1 MKKQGIRGMALKP
14 RYKRR
19 IFWSIITI
27 IGVIILAMIVVP
39 PMITLNNLK
48 PKIEQTISEQT
59 GVPAKINGDVH
70 FSLLGRATIVAHDVS
85 ITAGEIGAVMFSV
98 PLTDIFNLDNAT
110 LSGDITI
117 YDADISIS
125 NLIPQNFNLP
135 LEINNSNIKFK
146 NREFEIVD
154 ATLDNGH
161 LIGTVRTKNHK
172 YDIDF
177 QNDVFYIHNQNDKLE
192 ITGQLFANGSV
203 IGHISM
209 ETDEINRWFGFSEPK
224 IDNTIAI
231 SMDFDWDGGRGWK
244 FQNIQMQ
251 RISGN
256 ITIMPNG
263 NKIVELRGHDITYDL
278 SFLLKP
284 SRIFYK
290 TKFDLDFTGRMKFG
304 EYEFEH
310 IMVRATG
317 TRDELQIDSVIADNI
332 TMHGGTIDEF
342 GAHDITINMPYDD
355 TPASCIFSGT
365 PTDWRCKKFT
375 YGDFTGA
382 ISVSPDEFDL
392 LVYSEKPSPDRRAAI
407 KKLLQFAPRGKIN
420 FEFADIAGT
429 YEIADKKIIPQ
440 YRFAHNKTLYWLN
453 PTKTQIPSF
462 MRNAIGD
469 FSWDDGMMRFVPS
482 SARWELN
489 LLDNHFYIYG
499 KNAKDWFPGIDMR
512 AFNNLEYII
521 SGTYRGD
528 TVANME
534 IKIADHTFRGTLS
547 GDNLTLRTDVL
558 DLDAFI
564 NPNYINN
571 YEELSF
577 LMTSPITIPFDFP
590 INVSLAADALIY
602 NNNVF
607 KNFVYSLKPNTQTFS
622 ITDRTRGNLLAT
634 ISRNGNRYDIFAQ
647 LNRFVTNGNLLG
659 AQMPLN
665 VRDTMITAEI
675 NMRTF
680 GNTAND
686 LEYNLHGDMD
696 LTFNGGYLIGIG
708 VDDLFASANQI
719 NTFNAEYA
727 LSYALDGGES
737 KIKTMRIIGDY
748 NNGDFITTKPIE
760 LQLRHTDATGNLEI
774 MDGMMSG
781 QIHLILRGTSP
792 DPQPIEL
799 QINADGTRD
808 YSLSDIMTN
817 FDATYMRDFVRTHNK
832 F

>member
-1 MKKQGIRGMALKP
+1 MALKP

-85 ITAGEIGAVMFSV
+85 VANGEIGAVMFSV

-117 YDADISIS
+117 YDANISIS
-125 NLIPQNFNLP
+125 NLIPQDFNLP

-146 NREFEIVD
+146 NREFEIID

-192 ITGQLFANGSV
+192 ITGRLFANGAVS
-203 IGHISM
+203 GHIAM
-209 ETDEINRWFGFSEPK
+209 ETDELNRWFGFSEPK
-224 IDNTIAI
+224 IDTTVSV
-231 SMDFDWDGGRGWK
+231 SMDFDWDGGRGWAFK
-244 FQNIQMQ
+244 DIQME

-263 NKIVELRGHDITYDL
+263 DKIVQLRGHDIVYDL

-284 SRIFYK
+284 SRIFYN
-290 TKFDLDFTGRMKFG
+290 TQFDLDFSGRMKFG
-304 EYEFEH
+304 NREFKH
-310 IMVRATG
+310 VIVRATG
-317 TRDELQIDSVIADNI
+317 TSDELKINQIVADDI
-332 TMHGGTIDEF
+332 KISGGTINEF
-342 GAHDITINMPYDD
+342 GAYNIQITMPYDG
-355 TPASCIFSGT
+355 TNAMCLFSGT
-365 PTDWRCKKFT
+365 PTDWSCQKFS
-375 YGDFTGA
+375 YGDFVGSF
-382 ISVSPDEFDL
+382 SVSPDEFDL
-392 LVYSEKPSPDRRAAI
+392 LVYSKKPSPDRRAAI

-429 YEIADKKIIPQ
+429 YKIENKKITPT
-440 YRFAHNKTLYWLN
+440 YKFAHNKTLYWLN
-453 PTKTQIPSF
+453 PNLTQIPSF
-462 MRNAIGD
+462 MRSAIGD
-469 FSWDDGMMRFVPS
+469 FSWDNGIMRFVPS
-482 SARWELN
+482 SGRWELN
-489 LLDNHFYIYG
+489 LSDNHFYIYG
-499 KNAKDWFPGIDMR
+499 KNIKDWFPGIDMR

-521 SGTYRGD
+521 TGTYRGD

-534 IKIADHTFRGTLS
+534 ISLAGHKFQGILS
-547 GDNLTLRTDVL
+547 GDNLTLRTDVF
-558 DLDAFI
+558 DLNAFI
-564 NPNYINN
+564 NQNYIDN

-577 LMTSPITIPFDFP
+577 LMNSPITIPFDFP
-590 INVSLAADALIY
+590 INVSFSADALIY
-602 NNNVF
+602 NGNVF
-607 KNFVYSLKPNTQTFS
+607 RNFVYSLKPDVQTFS
-622 ITDRTRGNLLAT
+622 ISDHTRGNLLAT
-634 ISRNGNRYDIFAQ
+634 ISRNGNRYSIFAQ
-647 LNRFVTNGNLLG
+647 LNRFVTNGDLLG

-760 LQLRHTDATGNLEI
+760 LQLRHTDVTGNLEI
-774 MDGMMSG
+774 TDGMMSG
-781 QIHLILRGTSP
+781 QLHLTLRGTSP
-792 DPQPIEL
+792 VPQPIDL
-799 QINADGTRD
+799 QINPNGTRD

>member
-1 MKKQGIRGMALKP
+1 MALKP

-19 IFWSIITI
+19 IFWSSVTI
-27 IGVIILAMIVVP
+27 IGVIVMAIVIVP

-85 ITAGEIGAVMFSV
+85 VTNGEIGAVMFSV

-117 YDADISIS
+117 YDANISIS
-125 NLIPQNFNLP
+125 NLIPQDFNLP

-146 NREFEIVD
+146 NREFEIID

-192 ITGQLFANGSV
+192 ITGRLFANGAVS
-203 IGHISM
+203 GHIAM
-209 ETDEINRWFGFSEPK
+209 ETDELNRWFGFSEPK
-224 IDNTIAI
+224 IDTTVSV
-231 SMDFDWDGGRGWK
+231 SMDFDWDGGRGWAFK
-244 FQNIQMQ
+244 NIQME

-263 NKIVELRGHDITYDL
+263 DKIVQLRGHDIVYDL

-284 SRIFYK
+284 SRIFYN
-290 TKFDLDFTGRMKFG
+290 TQFDLDFSGRMKFG
-304 EYEFEH
+304 NREFKH
-310 IMVRATG
+310 VIVRATG
-317 TRDELQIDSVIADNI
+317 TSDELKINQIVADDI
-332 TMHGGTIDEF
+332 KISGGTINEF
-342 GAHDITINMPYDD
+342 GAYNIQITMPYDG
-355 TPASCIFSGT
+355 ANAMCLFSGT
-365 PTDWRCKKFT
+365 PNDWSCQKFS
-375 YGDFTGA
+375 YGDFVGSF
-382 ISVSPDEFDL
+382 SVSPDEFDL
-392 LVYSEKPSPDRRAAI
+392 LVYSKKPSPDRRAAI

-429 YEIADKKIIPQ
+429 YKIENKKITPR

-453 PTKTQIPSF
+453 PNLTQIPSF
-462 MRNAIGD
+462 MRSAIGD
-469 FSWDDGMMRFVPS
+469 FSWDNGIMRFVPS
-482 SARWELN
+482 SGRWELN
-489 LLDNHFYIYG
+489 LSDNHFYIYG
-499 KNAKDWFPGIDMR
+499 KNIKDWFPGIDMR

-521 SGTYRGD
+521 TGTYRGD

-534 IKIADHTFRGTLS
+534 ISLAGHKFQGILS
-547 GDNLTLRTDVL
+547 GDNLTLRTDVF
-558 DLDAFI
+558 DLNAFI
-564 NPNYINN
+564 NQNYIDN

-577 LMTSPITIPFDFP
+577 LMNSPITIPFDFP
-590 INVSLAADALIY
+590 INVSFSADALIY
-602 NNNVF
+602 NGNVF
-607 KNFVYSLKPNTQTFS
+607 RNFVYSLKPDVQTFS
-622 ITDRTRGNLLAT
+622 ISDHTRGNLLAT
-634 ISRNGNRYDIFAQ
+634 ISRNGNRYSIFAQ

-760 LQLRHTDATGNLEI
+760 LQLRHTDVTGSLEI
-774 MDGMMSG
+774 TDGMMSG
-781 QIHLILRGTSP
+781 QLHLTLRGTSP
-792 DPQPIEL
+792 VPQPIDL
-799 QINADGTRD
+799 QINANGTRD